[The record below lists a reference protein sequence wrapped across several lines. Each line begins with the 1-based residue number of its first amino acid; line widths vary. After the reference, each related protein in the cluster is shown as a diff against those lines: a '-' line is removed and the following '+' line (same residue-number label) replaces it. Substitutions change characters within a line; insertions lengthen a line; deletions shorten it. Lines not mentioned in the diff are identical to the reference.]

1 MKFKNIFLG
10 IIAFALV
17 ATVSCTKE
25 YINPNSATKAEV
37 LKSADGI
44 LGMCVGLRQS
54 FSTTSGSPLYG
65 SIVCGGLS
73 SKELTVLNTGNGAL
87 ASIESGG
94 GNLGG
99 SNVVT
104 ANIWI
109 SSNLIKANAQLV
121 FDNAGV
127 IADKATQDNAK
138 AYALLFKAM
147 SIGTMAQYWE
157 KVPVEVISVSD
168 YQKGTRA
175 NFVDRIEAL
184 NAAIGMLNQANGLI
198 KASPTSATF
207 NAKVGTSISLAN
219 TIPAMIARYSIM
231 AGKNDDAIAAAD
243 AVSQTVKSTFAYDGA
258 AASVQN
264 PVFASAFLGNNTV
277 GGLAGFG
284 LATALRPDSTDARIA
299 FYLGTTE
306 LRKVTGFHAAT
317 TTAIPIHLPGEMTL
331 IKAEALARKG
341 DLPNAIIEL
350 NKVLTRTTDPSG
362 YGVTAKQKAYSGTVT
377 AAAVLEEIYR
387 NRSIELYL
395 SGLRLEDSRRF
406 GRPAPNAINAERSRN
421 FYPYP
426 TNERDNNTNT
436 PPDPAL

>member
-10 IIAFALV
+10 AIAVALV

-44 LGMCVGLRQS
+44 LGMCVGLRQT
-54 FSTTSGSPLYG
+54 FSTTSASPLYG

-73 SKELTVLNTGNGAL
+73 AKELTVLNTGNGAL
-87 ASIESGG
+87 ASIEAGG

-99 SNVVT
+99 ANVVT

-109 SSNLIKANAQLV
+109 SSNLIKANSQLV
-121 FDNAGV
+121 IDNVGV

-147 SIGTMAQYWE
+147 SIGTMAQFWE

-175 NFVDRIEAL
+175 TFVDRIEAL
-184 NAAIGMLNQANGLI
+184 NAAIAILNQANALI
-198 KASPTSATF
+198 KASPSSATF

-219 TIPAMIARYSIM
+219 AIPAMIARYSIM
-231 AGKNDDAIAAAD
+231 AGKFDDAITASD
-243 AVSQTVKSTFAYDGA
+243 AVSQTVKSTFSFD
-258 AASVQN
+258 AASAAVQN
-264 PVFASAFLGNNTV
+264 PLFASAFNGNNTV
-277 GGLAGFG
+277 GGLVSFG
-284 LATALRPDSTDARIA
+284 LGGALKPDSTDARTP

-306 LRKVTGFHAAT
+306 LRRVTGFHGAT
-317 TTAIPIHLPGEMTL
+317 TTAVPLYLPGEMTL
-331 IKAEALARKG
+331 IKAEALARKS
-341 DLPNAIIEL
+341 DFPNAIIEL
-350 NKVLTRTTDPSG
+350 NKVLTRATDPSG
-362 YGVTAKQKAYSGTVT
+362 YGVTAKQKAYAGASTS
-377 AAAVLEEIYR
+377 AAVLEEIYR
-387 NRSIELYL
+387 NRCIELYL
-395 SGLRLEDSRRF
+395 FGLRLEDSRRF
-406 GRPAPNAINAERSRN
+406 GRPAPNAANAERTRN

-426 TNERDNNTNT
+426 TNERDNNINT
-436 PPDPAL
+436 PADPAL